1 MTQQTL
7 TLRVIFDNI
16 SNGID
21 IFFSKLDSFFTKL
34 KNLILDFNLGPLIII
49 TFFLF
54 VLFFGG
60 SELIKRIKKEA
71 KDWSKYHIGQKI
83 VYPIYT
89 FVFIIFYFFILYLY
103 ISGFLE
109 SIGYDVF

>member
-21 IFFSKLDSFFTKL
+21 IFFSKIDSFFTKL
-34 KNLILDFNLGPLIII
+34 KNLILDFNIEPLIII
-49 TFFLF
+49 IFFLF
-54 VLFFGG
+54 ILYFGG

-89 FVFIIFYFFILYLY
+89 FIFIIFYFLILYLF
-103 ISGFLE
+103 IFGFLG
-109 SIGYDVF
+109 SLGYDVF